1 MRGEKRMDWRTE
13 LESRLRALAD
23 EKLANFSSGLN
34 PTCKP
39 MLGVRLPELRKIAKE
54 IAKTDYKDFLEHCPD
69 SYFEYETLK
78 AYVLGYAKDDIETI
92 LFYADQFV
100 PTIKDWSVNDSF
112 CQNFSIARKY
122 PERVFDWLMD
132 YAKKNEEFPQRIVA
146 VLLMSH
152 FLVPEYI
159 DRVLAVMDTLQY
171 DGYYTRMGVAWCVAT
186 AYAKFPKET
195 AGYLADNKLQDW
207 TYNKAI
213 QKMCESYRVAEE
225 DKAYWRARK
234 RK

>member
-1 MRGEKRMDWRTE
+1 MNWRTE
-13 LESRLRALAD
+13 LEPRLRALAD

-34 PTCKP
+34 PGCKP

-54 IAKTDYKDFLEHCPD
+54 LAKEDYKDFLEHCPD
-69 SYFEYETLK
+69 TYFEYETLQ
-78 AYVLGYAKDDIETI
+78 AYVLGYAKDDIEMI
-92 LFYADQFV
+92 LSYADRFV
-100 PTIKDWSVNDSF
+100 PKIKDWSVNDSL
-112 CQNFSIARKY
+112 CQNFTVARKY
-122 PERVFDWLMD
+122 RERVYDWLMG
-132 YAKKNEEFPQRIVA
+132 YAKREEEFSQRVVA

-171 DGYYTRMGVAWCVAT
+171 DGYYTKMGVAWCVAT

-195 AGYLADNKLQDW
+195 AAYLENNKLRDW
-207 TYNKAI
+207 TYNKSI
-213 QKMCESYRVAEE
+213 QKMCESYRVSDE
-225 DKAYWRARK
+225 DKAYWKARK

>member
-1 MRGEKRMDWRTE
+1 MDWRTE
-13 LESRLRALAD
+13 LLLRLQTLAD

-34 PTCKP
+34 PGSKP

-54 IAKTDYKDFLEHCPD
+54 IAKEDYKGFLEEGPD
-69 SYFEYETLK
+69 TYFEYETLK

-92 LFYADQFV
+92 LAYADRFV
-100 PTIKDWSVNDSF
+100 PTIGDWSVSDSF
-112 CQNFSIARKY
+112 CQNFSIAKKY
-122 PERVFDWLMD
+122 PERVFDWLMG
-132 YAKKNEEFPQRIVA
+132 YAKKEEEFSQRVAA

-159 DRVLAVMDTLQY
+159 CRVLAVMDTLQY

-195 AGYLADNKLQDW
+195 AEYLANNKLQDW

-213 QKMCESYRVAEE
+213 QKMCESYRVGDE
-225 DKAYWRARK
+225 DKAYWKARK

>member
-1 MRGEKRMDWRTE
+1 MDWRTE
-13 LESRLRALAD
+13 LEPKLRALAD
-23 EKLANFSSGLN
+23 EKLADFSGGLN
-34 PTCKP
+34 PNCKP

-54 IAKTDYKDFLEHCPD
+54 IAKTDYKGFLEECPD
-69 SYFEYETLK
+69 TWFEYETLK

-92 LFYADQFV
+92 LSYADRFV
-100 PTIKDWSVNDSF
+100 PTIGDWSVNDSF
-112 CQNFSIARKY
+112 CQNFSIARKH
-122 PERVFDWLMD
+122 PERVYDWLMG
-132 YAKKNEEFPQRIVA
+132 YAKKEEEFPQRVTA

-159 DRVLAVMDTLQY
+159 HKVLAVMDTLQY
-171 DGYYTRMGVAWCVAT
+171 DGYYTKMGVAWCVAT

-195 AGYLADNKLQDW
+195 AAYLADNKLQDW

-213 QKMCESYRVAEE
+213 QKMCESYRVAAE
-225 DKAYWRARK
+225 DKEYWKGRK

>member
-1 MRGEKRMDWRTE
+1 MNWRTE
-13 LESRLRALAD
+13 LEPRLRALAD

-34 PTCKP
+34 PGCKP

-54 IAKTDYKDFLEHCPD
+54 IAKEDYRDFLEHCPD
-69 SYFEYETLK
+69 TYFEYETLQ

-92 LFYADQFV
+92 LSYADRFV
-100 PTIKDWSVNDSF
+100 PKIKDWSVNDSF
-112 CQNFSIARKY
+112 CQNFTVARKY
-122 PERVFDWLMD
+122 RERVYDWLMG
-132 YAKKNEEFPQRIVA
+132 YAKKEEEFSQRVVA

-171 DGYYTRMGVAWCVAT
+171 DGYYTKMGVAWCVAT

-195 AGYLADNKLQDW
+195 AAYLAENQLRDW
-207 TYNKAI
+207 TYNKAL
-213 QKMCESYRVAEE
+213 QKIAESLRVSQDVKKMIREM
-225 DKAYWRARK
+225 K
-234 RK
+234 RT

>member
-1 MRGEKRMDWRTE
+1 MDWRTE
-13 LESRLRALAD
+13 LEPRLQALAD

-34 PTCKP
+34 PNCKS

-54 IAKTDYKDFLEHCPD
+54 IAKADYKGFLEEGPET
-69 SYFEYETLK
+69 YFEYETLK

-92 LFYADQFV
+92 LSYADCFI
-100 PTIKDWSVNDSF
+100 PKIKDWSVNDSF
-112 CQNFSIARKY
+112 CQNFTIARKY
-122 PERVFDWLMD
+122 PERVFDWLMG
-132 YAKKNEEFPQRIVA
+132 YAKKEEEFSQRVAA

-159 DRVLAVMDTLQY
+159 EKVLAVMDILQY
-171 DGYYTRMGVAWCVAT
+171 DGYYTKMGVAWCVAT

-195 AGYLADNKLQDW
+195 AAYLGNNKLQDW

-213 QKMCESYRVAEE
+213 QKMCESYRVSDE
-225 DKAYWRARK
+225 DKAYWKVRK

>member
-1 MRGEKRMDWRTE
+1 MDWRTE
-13 LESRLRALAD
+13 LEPRLRSLAS
-23 EKLANFSSGLN
+23 EHQAKFSSGLTPN
-34 PTCKP
+34 CKP

-54 IAKTDYKDFLEHCPD
+54 IAKADYKEFLEECSD
-69 SYFEYETLK
+69 IYFEYETLQ
-78 AYVLGYAKDDIETI
+78 AYVLGYAKDDIEVI
-92 LFYADQFV
+92 LSYADRFL
-100 PTIKDWSVNDSF
+100 PKIKDWSVNDSF
-112 CQNFSIARKY
+112 CQNFTIARKY

-132 YAKKNEEFPQRIVA
+132 YAKQDAEFPQRVVA

-159 DRVLAVMDTLQY
+159 DKVLTVMDTLQH
-171 DGYYTRMGVAWCVAT
+171 DGYYTKMGVAWCVAT

-195 AGYLADNKLQDW
+195 GVYLADNKLRDW

-213 QKMCESYRVAEE
+213 QKMCESYRVGDA
-225 DKAYWRARK
+225 DKEYWKARK